1 MRKGRCV
8 KARGRHDSSQTQKS
22 SCVLLDKE
30 NQPVHLSVA
39 HPWLSTGCA
48 GTSCWSLHPPLQHKF
63 TGLVGAAA
71 PPPSPH
77 PGWWAGALPTPAE
90 TPCLFLK
97 VSWGFQS
104 FSSKGHYSQGG
115 VGTLRIL
122 VPHVFKFFSI
132 THSIRHLPLTC
143 TYF

>member
-1 MRKGRCV
+1 MSKP
-8 KARGRHDSSQTQKS
+8 
-22 SCVLLDKE
+22 E
-30 NQPVHLSVA
+30 
-39 HPWLSTGCA
+39 A
-48 GTSCWSLHPPLQHKF
+48 GTIHHRHRNQVVFCWTKRTSLFTSLWLTPGCPQGVQALGPGSCWSLHPPLQHKF